1 VSRLAVWVQCSGD
14 LIERV
19 EGIMKVSTVEGI
31 MKVSTKG
38 TLFALALSLGV
49 VGYLAFRYST
59 IAIKEASSVPPQ
71 SSEQPL
77 KAMSS
82 AETQGVSSKPAPPP
96 KPSGEP
102 INQPSPEPA
111 RALMGTTTEQLEQ
124 VERQLPAG
132 SRIATYAIS
141 ETAQRAALS
150 SSDLSGDGHTETI
163 VVYNSAGTEPIGG
176 GQPLFLAVLSLKE
189 HKSALG
195 STALLHGG
203 RIYTRFSDK
212 QAVPFAIR
220 DLTGDGRPEIIVTS
234 GVGASLGGWLQVY
247 AFDGSSLHQIAN
259 VNGHTLRLNSKGPG
273 KPSEITA
280 KSRYEDKP
288 RNYRWN
294 GHDFEL

>member
-1 VSRLAVWVQCSGD
+1 M
-14 LIERV
+14 RV
-19 EGIMKVSTVEGI
+19 L
-31 MKVSTKG
+31 TKSISF
-38 TLFALALSLGV
+38 TLALSLGV
-49 VGYLAFRYST
+49 VGYVAFRYST
-59 IAIKEASSVPPQ
+59 IATKESSSVPPQ

-82 AETQGVSSKPAPPP
+82 AETQGVSSKPPPP
-96 KPSGEP
+96 PRPSGQP
-102 INQPSPEPA
+102 INPPSPEPK
-111 RALMGTTTEQLEQ
+111 RALVGTTAQQLEQ

-132 SRIATYAIS
+132 SRIATYVIS

-150 SSDLSGDGHTETI
+150 SSDLIGDGNRETI
-163 VVYNSAGTEPIGG
+163 VVYNSPGTEPIGG
-176 GQPLFLAVLSLKE
+176 GQPLFLAVLSLRENKL
-189 HKSALG
+189 ALG

-203 RIYTRFSDK
+203 RIYTIFSDE
-212 QAVPFAIR
+212 QAVPFAVR
-220 DLTGDGRPEIIVTS
+220 DVTGDGRPEIIVTS

-280 KSRYEDKP
+280 QSRYEDKP
-288 RNYRWN
+288 RTYRWN